1 MCQAL
6 FCSKSI
12 KYVASFEYYNNPM
25 SYILLLLYF
34 TGRIEA
40 YRG

>member
-6 FCSKSI
+6 FCSKCI
-12 KYVASFEYYNNPM
+12 KCVASFEYYNNLM

-34 TGRIEA
+34 TDRTEA
-40 YRG
+40 